1 MFCNQKGVSNDD
13 DANPKTNP
21 AKKRN
26 KKMKFTKEKNII
38 SNVNNAER
46 LFKSNNLEFISR
58 LAIKMYKKR
67 FNGNLFFVPARSC
80 S

>member
-46 LFKSNNLEFISR
+46 LFK
-58 LAIKMYKKR
+58 
-67 FNGNLFFVPARSC
+67 
-80 S
+80 

>member
-1 MFCNQKGVSNDD
+1 MFCNQKGEVSNGD
-13 DANPKTNP
+13 DANPKTNQ

-46 LFKSNNLEFISR
+46 LFK
-58 LAIKMYKKR
+58 
-67 FNGNLFFVPARSC
+67 
-80 S
+80 